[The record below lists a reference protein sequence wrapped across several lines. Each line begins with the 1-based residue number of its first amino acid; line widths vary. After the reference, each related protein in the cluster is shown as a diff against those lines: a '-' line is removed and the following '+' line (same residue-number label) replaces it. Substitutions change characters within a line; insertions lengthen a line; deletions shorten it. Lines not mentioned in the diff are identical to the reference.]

1 MEEDAAMSGRDE
13 LGCGRE
19 YAETSAKDQIRS
31 TTSLIMSAG
40 YLPPPQ
46 LPTTDQGRRI
56 CQVIKVRPDRLDD
69 YKRVSSSQRC
79 DPVTVIHPDA

>member
-1 MEEDAAMSGRDE
+1 
-13 LGCGRE
+13 
-19 YAETSAKDQIRS
+19 
-31 TTSLIMSAG
+31 MSAG

-79 DPVTVIHPDA
+79 DPVIVVHPDA